1 MKIAIL
7 GGDKREKIMS
17 ELLYKKGYEIII
29 LSDIIFSN
37 KDIKFYKDYKNVI
50 KDAELIYLPLSG
62 VDENNCVKSTFTTEE
77 VKLDNKF
84 ISDISEKSMVL
95 IGVNNDSI
103 KKMFAE
109 NNISYIEMN
118 KLADLAILNAIP
130 TAEGAIKIAIEKT
143 PYTIFES
150 EILITGLGKV
160 GMTLAWRLK
169 ALGANVY
176 VATRDKKAIS
186 RGRDFGFKM
195 IDYTDLEKYL
205 AKINIIYNT
214 VPAKIITERYL
225 RLLTEDTLIVDLA
238 SSPGG
243 VDFETAKELGIEA
256 FLAPGLPGKI
266 APETAAK
273 ILADKVDNIICEHFK

>member
-77 VKLDNKF
+77 VKLDSKF
-84 ISDISEKSMVL
+84 ISDINEKSMVL
-95 IGVNNDSI
+95 IGVNNHSI
-103 KKMFAE
+103 KKRFSE